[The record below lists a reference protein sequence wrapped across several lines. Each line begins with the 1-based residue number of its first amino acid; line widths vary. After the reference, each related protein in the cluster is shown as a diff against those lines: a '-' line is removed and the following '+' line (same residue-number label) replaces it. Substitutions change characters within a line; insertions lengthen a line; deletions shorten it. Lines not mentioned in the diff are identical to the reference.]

1 MCWKS
6 ILLTTVGIV
15 FGTASVLCG
24 DAIQG
29 STSTA
34 QMFGITTLSLV
45 FLGIGALLV
54 GLAGVVDDYERDKSD
69 KRVKRKATHQNW
81 RGDFL

>member
-6 ILLTTVGIV
+6 LLLTTVGIV

-29 STSTA
+29 STSTT
-34 QMFGITTLSLV
+34 QMFAITALSLV
-45 FLGIGALLV
+45 LLGVGTLLV
-54 GLAGVVDDYERDKSD
+54 GLAGVIDDHERDKSD